1 MRNLTAATI
10 YLWLDPTD
18 RRKSF
23 DPLAL
28 LVREPLQGDPQS
40 GSWFVFRNKA
50 GNRLKILAG
59 QVNALQKQ
67 IEEDRYC
74 VDVLDLSL
82 SIQRALKSLDALVLE
97 GHLRTHVQEMMT
109 NGELDTA
116 VQELLRI
123 YRVPEKS

>member
-1 MRNLTAATI
+1 MTPEVR
-10 YLWLDPTD
+10 
-18 RRKSF
+18 SQ
-23 DPLAL
+23 AL
-28 LVREPLQGDPQS
+28 R
-40 GSWFVFRNKA
+40 
-50 GNRLKILAG
+50 RLKIIAG
-59 QVNALQKQ
+59 QVAALQKQ

-97 GHLRTHVQEMMT
+97 GHLRTHVKEMMAD
-109 NGELDTA
+109 GHVDAA